1 MQEETPPSELFGYF
15 KELLVEYPRHSKS
28 RHCVGDL
35 SCSLADFGFIIQR
48 NYLKTSHAKGEQDA
62 AGSHVKQKV
71 SQAVLN
77 RLATINSA
85 KAMHKFLTEKFT
97 QPAAS
102 SFTASSNSVQ
112 LKRRVSFYVPGKGE
126 GAVIRN
132 RPGRK
137 FKEVKGIRKL
147 HCIKS
152 GSEQE
157 KVLAR
162 QRSCYCIS
170 WIPDD
175 EENYSNKAWLDDWKE
190 VLVSRDGSVA
200 TTRQTTQEFGLDQG
214 TASHIADLA
223 VKGSTVAIA
232 ADDDP
237 MYDFYL
243 LKTHIGGDGGVRWE
257 LHRWLWIHCTE
268 RDTSVKRT
276 LLFARQHPWYDI
288 HSRWEPNCSC
298 LCFHREADMRW
309 YPMQKKG
316 AKIYLQVAFEGK
328 WGVNCFFVNNKTI
341 FAASAWFL

>member
-71 SQAVLN
+71 SQAVLT

-147 HCIKS
+147 HSIKS
-152 GSEQE
+152 GSEQVVQQFGVKIVPFMIKEWNLAHMQLISFE
-157 KVLAR
+157 KNLDIGSS
-162 QRSCYCIS
+162 QIS
-170 WIPDD
+170 HVT
-175 EENYSNKAWLDDWKE
+175 NM
-190 VLVSRDGSVA
+190 
-200 TTRQTTQEFGLDQG
+200 
-214 TASHIADLA
+214 
-223 VKGSTVAIA
+223 A
-232 ADDDP
+232 A
-237 MYDFYL
+237 
-243 LKTHIGGDGGVRWE
+243 
-257 LHRWLWIHCTE
+257 
-268 RDTSVKRT
+268 
-276 LLFARQHPWYDI
+276 
-288 HSRWEPNCSC
+288 
-298 LCFHREADMRW
+298 
-309 YPMQKKG
+309 
-316 AKIYLQVAFEGK
+316 
-328 WGVNCFFVNNKTI
+328 FF
-341 FAASAWFL
+341 

>member
-1 MQEETPPSELFGYF
+1 MEAIDGVKSTEENPHLIKEHIFVISEDPVQDHDSVHTCQALIAKY
-15 KELLVEYPRHSKS
+15 LLDISCEVDRMHEFTDGCAAQYKS

-48 NYLKTSHAKGEQDA
+48 NYFETSHAKVEQDA
-62 AGSHVKQKV
+62 AGSHVKRKV
-71 SQAVLN
+71 SQAVLT
-77 RLATINSA
+77 RSATINSA
-85 KAMHKFLTEKFT
+85 KAMHKFLTAKFT

-102 SFTASSNSVQ
+102 SFTARRNIVQ
-112 LKRRVSFYVPGKGE
+112 LKRRVFLDVPGKGE

-137 FKEVKGIRKL
+137 FKEVKGIRKM

-157 KVLAR
+157 EVLAR
-162 QRSCYCIS
+162 QHSCYCIS
-170 WIPDD
+170 CILDD
-175 EENYSNKAWLDDWKE
+175 EENCSNKAWLDDWKE

-243 LKTHIGGDGGVRWE
+243 LKLTSEGVEE
-257 LHRWLWIHCTE
+257 LDENYTDDYEFTALRGTQVL
-268 RDTSVKRT
+268 
-276 LLFARQHPWYDI
+276 
-288 HSRWEPNCSC
+288 
-298 LCFHREADMRW
+298 
-309 YPMQKKG
+309 KG
-316 AKIYLQVAFEGK
+316 QFYLQDNIHDMTFTLDE
-328 WGVNCFFVNNKTI
+328 N
-341 FAASAWFL
+341 

>member
-1 MQEETPPSELFGYF
+1 MLERKCTECGVDNIEFLPEETSGEVTVSWSRYEYVSTGKFLTNGQEKKIALVQKEAPPSELFGYF

-48 NYLKTSHAKGEQDA
+48 NYFETSHAKGEQDA

-71 SQAVLN
+71 SQAVLT
-77 RLATINSA
+77 RLATINGT

-157 KVLAR
+157 EVLAR

-170 WIPDD
+170 CILDD
-175 EENYSNKAWLDDWKE
+175 EENCSNKAWLDDWKE

-200 TTRQTTQEFGLDQG
+200 TTRHDYTRIWPRPRHSL
-214 TASHIADLA
+214 SH
-223 VKGSTVAIA
+223 S
-232 ADDDP
+232 
-237 MYDFYL
+237 
-243 LKTHIGGDGGVRWE
+243 
-257 LHRWLWIHCTE
+257 
-268 RDTSVKRT
+268 
-276 LLFARQHPWYDI
+276 
-288 HSRWEPNCSC
+288 
-298 LCFHREADMRW
+298 
-309 YPMQKKG
+309 
-316 AKIYLQVAFEGK
+316 
-328 WGVNCFFVNNKTI
+328 
-341 FAASAWFL
+341 

>member
-1 MQEETPPSELFGYF
+1 
-15 KELLVEYPRHSKS
+15 
-28 RHCVGDL
+28 
-35 SCSLADFGFIIQR
+35 
-48 NYLKTSHAKGEQDA
+48 
-62 AGSHVKQKV
+62 
-71 SQAVLN
+71 
-77 RLATINSA
+77 
-85 KAMHKFLTEKFT
+85 MHKFLTEKFT

-112 LKRRVSFYVPGKGE
+112 LKRHVSFYVPGKGE

-157 KVLAR
+157 EVLAR

-170 WIPDD
+170 CILDD
-175 EENYSNKAWLDDWKE
+175 EENCSNKAWLDDWKE

-237 MYDFYL
+237 M
-243 LKTHIGGDGGVRWE
+243 
-257 LHRWLWIHCTE
+257 
-268 RDTSVKRT
+268 
-276 LLFARQHPWYDI
+276 
-288 HSRWEPNCSC
+288 
-298 LCFHREADMRW
+298 
-309 YPMQKKG
+309 
-316 AKIYLQVAFEGK
+316 
-328 WGVNCFFVNNKTI
+328 
-341 FAASAWFL
+341 

>member
-1 MQEETPPSELFGYF
+1 MPGSNS
-15 KELLVEYPRHSKS
+15 KVLLDISCKVDRMHKFTDGCTAQYKS

-35 SCSLADFGFIIQR
+35 SSYLADFGFIIQR
-48 NYLKTSHAKGEQDA
+48 NYFETSHAKGEQDA

-71 SQAVLN
+71 SQAVLT
-77 RLATINSA
+77 RSATINST

-102 SFTASSNSVQ
+102 SFTARTNIVQ
-112 LKRRVSFYVPGKGE
+112 LKHRVFFHVPGKGE

-137 FKEVKGIRKL
+137 FKEVKGIRKM

-157 KVLAR
+157 EVLAR
-162 QRSCYCIS
+162 QHSCYCIS
-170 WIPDD
+170 CILDD
-175 EENYSNKAWLDDWKE
+175 EENCSNKAWLDDWKE

-232 ADDDP
+232 ANDDQILKVTSEGVEELDKN
-237 MYDFYL
+237 YTDDYEFTALRGTQVLKGQFYL
-243 LKTHIGGDGGVRWE
+243 QDNIHDMTFTLDKNRTAVVYASTVRHFLKIMFNSLSMLKKPLLIYCCLSAT
-257 LHRWLWIHCTE
+257 LHLI
-268 RDTSVKRT
+268 
-276 LLFARQHPWYDI
+276 I
-288 HSRWEPNCSC
+288 
-298 LCFHREADMRW
+298 
-309 YPMQKKG
+309 
-316 AKIYLQVAFEGK
+316 
-328 WGVNCFFVNNKTI
+328 FV
-341 FAASAWFL
+341 S

>member
-1 MQEETPPSELFGYF
+1 MQEETPSELFGYF

-62 AGSHVKQKV
+62 AGLHVKQKV
-71 SQAVLN
+71 SQAVLT

-170 WIPDD
+170 CILDD
-175 EENYSNKAWLDDWKE
+175 EENCSNKAWLDDWKE

-243 LKTHIGGDGGVRWE
+243 LKLTSEGVEE
-257 LHRWLWIHCTE
+257 LDENYTDDYEFTALKG
-268 RDTSVKRT
+268 DTSVKRT
-276 LLFARQHPWYDI
+276 LLFARQHP
-288 HSRWEPNCSC
+288 
-298 LCFHREADMRW
+298 
-309 YPMQKKG
+309 
-316 AKIYLQVAFEGK
+316 
-328 WGVNCFFVNNKTI
+328 
-341 FAASAWFL
+341 